1 MSTEGF
7 HSFLT
12 LSPANSLPVHGTLLR
27 QNKSTLWLEK
37 PCFGLFE
44 IFLLSEL
51 VFTYD
56 KLNIYAKKKNSCHR
70 HFNPGNGLFV
80 VSRLKRFL

>member
-1 MSTEGF
+1 MSTESF

-12 LSPANSLPVHGTLLR
+12 LLPANSLPVHGTLLR

-51 VFTYD
+51 VFRYN
-56 KLNIYAKKKNSCHR
+56 KLNIYAKNNSCHM
-70 HFNPGNGLFV
+70 HFNLGNGLFV

>member
-1 MSTEGF
+1 MSTESF

-27 QNKSTLWLEK
+27 QNKSTLWHEK

-51 VFTYD
+51 VFMYD
-56 KLNIYAKKKNSCHR
+56 KLNIYAKKNSCLR
-70 HFNPGNGLFV
+70 HFNPGKGLFV